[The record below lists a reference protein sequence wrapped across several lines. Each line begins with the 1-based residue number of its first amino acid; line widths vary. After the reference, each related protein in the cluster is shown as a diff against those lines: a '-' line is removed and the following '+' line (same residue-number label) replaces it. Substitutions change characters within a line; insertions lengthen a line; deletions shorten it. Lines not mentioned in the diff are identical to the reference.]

1 MIVSE
6 QQHYV
11 VAATHA
17 YYIVSWNVIHLLCA
31 HATLMATEELL
42 LNLKVYSMAALEDVT
57 YKFTFTCAVCRSSH

>member
-17 YYIVSWNVIHLLCA
+17 YIVSWNVIHLLCV

-57 YKFTFTCAVCRSSH
+57 YRFTFTCAVCRSSH